1 MKPEH
6 AASRS
11 NAAARCA
18 PIFCCTR
25 QAVAGN
31 GMSGVMVATMI
42 EVNLVGGDAGHF
54 HRALRGLGRHV
65 GGEFILRPR
74 CAVP

>member
-1 MKPEH
+1 MKPEQ

-25 QAVAGN
+25 QAVAGK

-42 EVNLVGGDAGHF
+42 RSICSAVTPAIFIARCG
-54 HRALRGLGRHV
+54 GLGGHV
-65 GGEFILRPR
+65 GGEFVLGRHA
-74 CAVP
+74 AVP

>member
-11 NAAARCA
+11 NAAARFA

-42 EVNLVGGDAGHF
+42 ESNLIAGDARHF
-54 HRALRGLGRHV
+54 HRALRGFRGHV
-65 GGEFILRPR
+65 GREFILRR
-74 CAVP
+74 DAAVP